1 MRGSAKVSR
10 RLLRVMLGRLGLIG
24 LIGSAAACSGVTVVE
39 HVDEPILVIVGHP
52 PHVDAPPPAPPPPP
66 PPPPPAAEL
75 TDEGITIREP
85 VEFEHKTATLTE
97 AGAAVLDE
105 LANVLRDHPRLE
117 KVSLEVHTDG
127 DGSTASN
134 KKLAK
139 DRGRVIRDYLVAAG
153 IERKRLKTRAF
164 GESKPI
170 ADNDSE
176 EGKETNRRLEVTI
189 LAQDPAPE
197 PAQAEGGQADA
208 Q

>member
-1 MRGSAKVSR
+1 MRASAKVSR
-10 RLLRVMLGRLGLIG
+10 GLFGALIG
-24 LIGSAAACSGVTVVE
+24 LIGSSTACSGVTVVE

-75 TDEGITIREP
+75 TEEGIALREP
-85 VEFEHKTATLTE
+85 VEFEPKTASLTE
-97 AGAAVLDE
+97 AGGAVLDE
-105 LANVLRDHPRLE
+105 LANILRDNPHLK

-127 DGSTASN
+127 EGPSGSN

-139 DRGRVIRDYLVAAG
+139 DRARVIRDYLVAAG
-153 IERKRLKTRAF
+153 IDKKRLKTRAF

-170 ADNDSE
+170 ADNSSE
-176 EGKETNRRLEVTI
+176 EGRSANRRLEVNI
-189 LAQDPAPE
+189 LAQDPAPD
-197 PAQAEGGQADA
+197 PAADEGAQADA